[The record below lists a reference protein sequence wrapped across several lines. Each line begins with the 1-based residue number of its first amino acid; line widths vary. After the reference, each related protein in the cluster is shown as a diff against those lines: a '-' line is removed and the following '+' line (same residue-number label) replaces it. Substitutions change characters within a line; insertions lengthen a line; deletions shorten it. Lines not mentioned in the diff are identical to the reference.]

1 MAKMIKI
8 NFSSKDKVIKFND
21 IGEKPLSYCEKSIL
35 DTLFMM
41 AMNNQKSISQSFEC
55 KDCIDQIKNL
65 SEDADSIEFTE
76 KDIDYL
82 NQGYS
87 LIKEKPFFW
96 MEKCSELFKQIDN
109 SRK

>member
-35 DTLFMM
+35 DILFMM

-87 LIKEKPFFW
+87 LIKEKPLFW